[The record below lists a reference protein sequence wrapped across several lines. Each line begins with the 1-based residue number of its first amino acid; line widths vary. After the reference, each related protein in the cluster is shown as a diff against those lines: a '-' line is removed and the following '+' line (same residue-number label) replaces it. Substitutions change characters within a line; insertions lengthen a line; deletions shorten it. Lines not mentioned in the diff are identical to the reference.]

1 MESGSGAV
9 PRSGVSRHHHRG
21 GSSQCLR
28 WWCPS
33 LIKFSNYGLSSVKQ
47 GVLTFF
53 HETYHHYHFNQTG
66 VSGGEIGADAYADRM
81 WARYGHRFR
90 DFS

>member
-1 MESGSGAV
+1 MGETGR
-9 PRSGVSRHHHRG
+9 P
-21 GSSQCLR
+21 
-28 WWCPS
+28 

-53 HETYHHYHFNQTG
+53 HETYHHYHFNKTG

-90 DFS
+90 DFI